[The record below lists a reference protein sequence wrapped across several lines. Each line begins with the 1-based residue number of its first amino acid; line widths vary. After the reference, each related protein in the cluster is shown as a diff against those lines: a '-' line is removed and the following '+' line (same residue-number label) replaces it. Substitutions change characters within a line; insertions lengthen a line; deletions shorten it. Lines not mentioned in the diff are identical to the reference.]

1 MNNKAVEI
9 SVIFSFRNEQENIPA
24 LIERSRSALESCTE
38 SFEIIFVNDDS
49 TDTSLDLLKA
59 HHEQDPRIKVVNM
72 SRRFGVTECVIAGLK
87 YSSGEA
93 IVFLDADLQDPPE
106 VIPQLVEEWRGG
118 ADVVHTVRKKRKG
131 ESKARVILTSLAYRL
146 INLSS
151 DLELP
156 VDAGD
161 FKLLSRR
168 VVDHLLNM
176 KDSRPYIRG
185 LIAWVGFRQTFVEY
199 VRDARQA
206 GDSHFRFY
214 GISAIFQFFNGITAF
229 SALPIYL
236 VLISGVVLFIIA
248 VALGI
253 AALFVSGPAIGAMPA
268 FTLIG
273 FLILI
278 WSSILMALGVI
289 GLYVSRIDQN
299 VRNRPRFIV
308 KDVLGIEEE
317 VDRSDY

>member
-1 MNNKAVEI
+1 M
-9 SVIFSFRNEQENIPA
+9 
-24 LIERSRSALESCTE
+24 
-38 SFEIIFVNDDS
+38 
-49 TDTSLDLLKA
+49 
-59 HHEQDPRIKVVNM
+59 
-72 SRRFGVTECVIAGLK
+72 
-87 YSSGEA
+87 
-93 IVFLDADLQDPPE
+93 
-106 VIPQLVEEWRGG
+106 
-118 ADVVHTVRKKRKG
+118 
-131 ESKARVILTSLAYRL
+131 

-168 VVDHLLNM
+168 VVDHLLHM
-176 KDSRPYIRG
+176 KESRPYSRG

-199 VRDARQA
+199 IRDARHS

-214 GISAIFQFFNGITAF
+214 GKSAIFQLFNGITAF

-236 VLISGVVLFIIA
+236 VLISGVLLFVAA

-253 AALFVSGPAIGAMPA
+253 VAIFVSGPAVSSMSA